1 VIVSRPKSPPGFVAV
16 TVIVFV
22 PTANGTDVLNPVL
35 QGNRKPAI
43 KHSSPVSAA
52 LPLPP
57 AELLQVT
64 EVAVAE
70 RDPETVTVAAQVW
83 PLLVGDSIVINPG
96 ISLGRSS
103 SPPPPQA
110 LSPTSNSAS
119 TAESNCFRQRLA
131 LSMLLSLV
139 TFILRSKA
147 NSEHPVNQGAT
158 IKRARE

>member
-1 VIVSRPKSPPGFVAV
+1 M
-16 TVIVFV
+16 VFV

-35 QGNRKPAI
+35 QGNRNPAK

-70 RDPETVTVAAQVW
+70 RDPETVTAGW
-83 PLLVGDSIVINPG
+83 HVGPRSAGNSIVINPG

-103 SPPPPQA
+103 SPPPQA
-110 LSPTSNSAS
+110 LSPTSSGAS
-119 TAESNCFRQRLA
+119 TAERNCFRQLLA

-139 TFILRSKA
+139 TGILRSKE
-147 NSEHPVNQGAT
+147 NSEYPVNQGAT
-158 IKRARE
+158 IERAR